1 MFTGRGQLRRTL
13 APWSPSVGS
22 GSHESDGVSPDPG
35 RVAPELLAP
44 EARAPQQ
51 AQHCSALPA
60 RTPPAYDR
68 SMSAVSIT
76 GLVKTFGRT
85 RALDGLDLE
94 VGEGEVLGFLGPNGA
109 GKSTTL
115 RILLGLLRA
124 DSGQVELL
132 GGNPWRDVVAL
143 HRRVAYVPGDVSLWP
158 QLTGG
163 QAIDLMG
170 RLRGGLDEA
179 RRAELV
185 DTFELDPSKR
195 GRTYSKGNR
204 QKVAIVAALS
214 SRAELL
220 ILDEPTAGLDP
231 LMEAL
236 FREEIRREKA
246 AGRSVLLSSHIL
258 AEVEALADRI
268 SIIRQGRVVE
278 TATLEQMRSHARTSV
293 AATLHSGTDQL
304 VEVPGVHDLSV
315 EDHRVRFTVDADGL
329 GTAMNTLAAH
339 GVTALTVTPPS
350 LEDLFLQHY
359 GERIPPS
366 ADAGEEK
373 RPGAQDGGHA
383 GTVTHD
389 AGPRPRRRP
398 RHRSTPPEEER
409 PEDGGRR

>member
-1 MFTGRGQLRRTL
+1 
-13 APWSPSVGS
+13 
-22 GSHESDGVSPDPG
+22 
-35 RVAPELLAP
+35 
-44 EARAPQQ
+44 
-51 AQHCSALPA
+51 
-60 RTPPAYDR
+60 
-68 SMSAVSIT
+68 MSAVSIT
-76 GLVKTFGRT
+76 GLVKTFGRV

-94 VGEGEVLGFLGPNGA
+94 VREGEVLGLLGPNGA

-124 DSGQVELL
+124 DSGRVELL
-132 GGNPWRDVVAL
+132 GGDPWRDVVAL

-179 RRAELV
+179 RRAELI

-268 SIIRQGRVVE
+268 SIIRQGKVVE
-278 TATLEQMRSHARTSV
+278 TGTLEQMRSHARTSV
-293 AATLHSGTDQL
+293 AATLRSGTDRL
-304 VEVPGVHDLSV
+304 TSVPGVHDLSI
-315 EDHRVRFTVDADGL
+315 EDHRVRFTVDADSL
-329 GTAMNTLAAH
+329 GTAMNTLVAH

-366 ADAGEEK
+366 PDVAGSDAREPARAATGDAD
-373 RPGAQDGGHA
+373 RQ
-383 GTVTHD
+383 
-389 AGPRPRRRP
+389 PRRRP
-398 RHRSTPPEEER
+398 RHRGTPPEEEL
-409 PEDGGRR
+409 PQDGGKP

>member
-1 MFTGRGQLRRTL
+1 M
-13 APWSPSVGS
+13 SPNA
-22 GSHESDGVSPDPG
+22 GVLG
-35 RVAPELLAP
+35 T
-44 EARAPQQ
+44 
-51 AQHCSALPA
+51 LPA
-60 RTPPAYDR
+60 GIRQAYDR
-68 SMSAVSIT
+68 CMSAVIIT

-94 VGEGEVLGFLGPNGA
+94 VRDGEVLGFLGPNGA

-124 DSGQVELL
+124 DSGHVELL
-132 GGNPWRDVVAL
+132 GGDPWRDVVGL

-179 RRAELV
+179 RRAELIEI
-185 DTFELDPSKR
+185 FELDPSKR

-268 SIIRQGRVVE
+268 SIIRQGRIVE
-278 TATLEQMRSHARTSV
+278 TGTLEQMRSHARTSV
-293 AATLHSGTDQL
+293 AATLHTGSEQL
-304 VEVPGVHDLSV
+304 VSLPGVHDLSV
-315 EDHRVRFTVDADGL
+315 EDHRVRFTVDAEGL
-329 GTAMNTLAAH
+329 GAAMNTLTAH

-366 ADAGEEK
+366 DDVAEPDAGQSAGAGAADAG
-373 RPGAQDGGHA
+373 RGS
-383 GTVTHD
+383 
-389 AGPRPRRRP
+389 RRRP
-398 RHRSTPPEEER
+398 RHRGSPSGDELPGNGGTP
-409 PEDGGRR
+409 